1 MEESDALKVE
11 KLSENDA
18 AEIEWL
24 LKEVWPKAAG
34 YPKKWREARVIGQ
47 RQIIGEMNAG
57 LYYFG
62 IRANGRIVGSYK
74 ASITGDAFVGEHQSV
89 HPAYRKHGLAKA
101 MYEQF
106 IKFAKEI
113 GCKKVRVNVLPSQ
126 VASVKIVKKYGFKL
140 MREYEQIPKMLV
152 HLYEKKIEG

>member
-1 MEESDALKVE
+1 LEESDALKVE

-24 LKEVWPKAAG
+24 LKEVWPKATE
-34 YPKKWREARVIGQ
+34 YPRKWREARVISQ
-47 RQIIGEMNAG
+47 RQIIGEMSAG

-74 ASITGDAFVGEHQSV
+74 ASITGDAFIGEHQSV
-89 HPAYRKHGLAKA
+89 HPAYRRHGLAKA
-101 MYEQF
+101 MYEHF

-113 GCKKVRVNVLPSQ
+113 ECKEVRVNVLPSQ
-126 VASVKIVKKYGFKL
+126 VASVKIVEKHGFVKIK
-140 MREYEQIPKMLV
+140 ECEQILGMLV
-152 HLYEKKIEG
+152 HLYEKKIES